1 MDSNVFNDVW
11 QFALRLYVLNVLM
24 DQNIFDNFLPVG
36 SRADVYKFWW
46 RSSDKRSI
54 GGVQKNMLFR
64 QVWTVFPFIFGRL
77 NLSRFLGLRWKW
89 IFFIFFLPGIWSKG
103 ICFKKKKYLIGQS
116 Y

>member
-11 QFALRLYVLNVLM
+11 QFALRLYVLNGLM

-54 GGVQKNMLFR
+54 GGVQK
-64 QVWTVFPFIFGRL
+64 
-77 NLSRFLGLRWKW
+77 
-89 IFFIFFLPGIWSKG
+89 
-103 ICFKKKKYLIGQS
+103 ICCSDRCEQSSPLYSADLIYQGF
-116 Y
+116 